1 MMSLVPYAAYQIAD
15 HMLAANK
22 GYRAMNKDL
31 RETYNVYAEIMAE
44 IDETFGAAADR
55 IEALEAQL
63 DDAHRH
69 MREAGLPVPR
79 TTSVSATPNKEG
91 E

>member
-1 MMSLVPYAAYQIAD
+1 MKLSDTLGKIAD
-15 HMLAANK
+15 GSLMMRVRHPRTVSASTLLAA
-22 GYRAMNKDL
+22 R
-31 RETYNVYAEIMAE
+31 
-44 IDETFGAAADR
+44 DR

-69 MREAGLPVPR
+69 MREAGLPIPR
-79 TTSVSATPNKEG
+79 TTSPIGTSKEQG